1 MKRARPIEN
10 RALNGRMGEPPKVS
24 ATQDYSFMEPFV
36 SAAEIARYL
45 SLSPR
50 TVAKMARDGR
60 LPAHRI
66 SGSKRKTW
74 RFLISEV
81 AALITSGVQE

>member
-1 MKRARPIEN
+1 MKNLSEMEN
-10 RALNGRMGEPPKVS
+10 L
-24 ATQDYSFMEPFV
+24 EPFV
-36 SAAEIARYL
+36 SANEVAKYL

-50 TVAKMARDGR
+50 TVAKMAREGR
-60 LPAHRI
+60 LPARRI

-81 AALITSGVQE
+81 AAFVVSGMRQ

>member
-1 MKRARPIEN
+1 
-10 RALNGRMGEPPKVS
+10 
-24 ATQDYSFMEPFV
+24 MEPFV
-36 SAAEIARYL
+36 SAIEVAKYL
-45 SLSPR
+45 GLSPR
-50 TVAKMARDGR
+50 TVAKMAREGR

-81 AALITSGVQE
+81 SAFVASGMQQ

>member
-1 MKRARPIEN
+1 MESF
-10 RALNGRMGEPPKVS
+10 VT
-24 ATQDYSFMEPFV
+24 AT
-36 SAAEIARYL
+36 EIAKYL

-50 TVAKMARDGR
+50 TVAKMAREGL

-66 SGSKRKTW
+66 SGSERKTW

-81 AALITSGVQE
+81 AAFVASGIRK

>member
-1 MKRARPIEN
+1 
-10 RALNGRMGEPPKVS
+10 
-24 ATQDYSFMEPFV
+24 MEPFV
-36 SAAEIARYL
+36 SASEVAKFLRL
-45 SLSPR
+45 SLR
-50 TVAKMARDGR
+50 AVAKMARDGR

-81 AALITSGVQE
+81 ASCVETRMQQ

>member
-1 MKRARPIEN
+1 MESF
-10 RALNGRMGEPPKVS
+10 VT
-24 ATQDYSFMEPFV
+24 AT
-36 SAAEIARYL
+36 EIAKYL

-50 TVAKMARDGR
+50 TVAKMAREGR

-66 SGSKRKTW
+66 SGSERKTW

-81 AALITSGVQE
+81 AAFVASGMRQ

>member
-1 MKRARPIEN
+1 
-10 RALNGRMGEPPKVS
+10 
-24 ATQDYSFMEPFV
+24 MEPFV
-36 SAAEIARYL
+36 SAIEVAKYL

-50 TVAKMARDGR
+50 TVAKMAREGR

-66 SGSKRKTW
+66 SGSERKTW

-81 AALITSGVQE
+81 AAFVASGMQQ

>member
-1 MKRARPIEN
+1 
-10 RALNGRMGEPPKVS
+10 
-24 ATQDYSFMEPFV
+24 MEPFV
-36 SAAEIARYL
+36 SANEVAKFLR
-45 SLSPR
+45 LSPR
-50 TVAKMARDGR
+50 TVAKMAREGR

-81 AALITSGVQE
+81 AGFVAPGMQQ